1 MLFFGQEIFNQQ
13 IVISKLSQQKNIRRT
28 WPSICLLCILG
39 TSGIGGGCLSSSS
52 AEYVSDFSETELK
65 VSPVIVSLYEDGA
78 YISMVADL
86 EDWPA
91 CSVWRNQWISSFMED
106 LISSNDGVY
115 LVWIIMVFYETPQC
129 NTDKTLRHRR
139 RKYSITGG

>member
-13 IVISKLSQQKNIRRT
+13 NVISGLNKNIRRT

-39 TSGIGGGCLSSSS
+39 TSGIGGGCRSSSS

-91 CSVWRNQWISSFMED
+91 CSVWRNQRISFMED
-106 LISSNDGVY
+106 
-115 LVWIIMVFYETPQC
+115 
-129 NTDKTLRHRR
+129 
-139 RKYSITGG
+139 